1 MDMRYILEVG
11 LTGLFAGYIWGEEG
25 LNNWVDSGAMYQDGE
40 YRKAQVWEIKIEF
53 YFEAIYILCKWH

>member
-1 MDMRYILEVG
+1 MIMAWTKVAGANEEKSMDMRYILEVG

-40 YRKAQVWEIKIEF
+40 YRKA
-53 YFEAIYILCKWH
+53 